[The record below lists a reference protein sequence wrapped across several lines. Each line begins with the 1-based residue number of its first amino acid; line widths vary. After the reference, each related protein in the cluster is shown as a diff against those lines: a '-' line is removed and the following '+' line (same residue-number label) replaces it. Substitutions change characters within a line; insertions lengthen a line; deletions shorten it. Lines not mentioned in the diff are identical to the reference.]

1 VSALVLYEVGM
12 NVALRTHLFR
22 DALRSVQHDV
32 NVDYASAYSIVPGR
46 IHVKGLTIRGEDGS
60 VQWILTIARC
70 GFNVSFPPLFHRHF
84 LARHIDAD
92 GLTFRIRIKYRQAT
106 PDHIAALPGLEGF
119 GPPLKAPGPPS
130 PPPTDAQYNL
140 WEVELEG
147 VDVHHLS
154 QLWVDT
160 LRFTGDMHLQGRWVY
175 RPLRWLEVGPT
186 SIQGLREISYGR
198 QPLLLELT
206 TSLFVTVHPLSI
218 RPEVSDLGQSLV
230 HHVSADARLDG
241 RLSTAR
247 VLGLAFASE
256 RAEFEGPDARATLHL
271 TLDHGKLARGTD
283 ARIDDVQ
290 TTGHAFG
297 ASLDLG
303 ASAELSVDGSPP
315 MSALLSVHAR
325 DLVLR
330 RAEANARLHRLEI
343 AVTSHDVDLMQ
354 SLEEASFAVD
364 VNGLTSPD
372 VGGWAR
378 QLPDHFGVRAGAL
391 AVDAHLE
398 GRRRQ
403 DDWRAGGDVN
413 FSAPGVVVGGDN
425 GDRIEGGVSG
435 HVRIVEMTSKGEG
448 EIAAQVNG
456 QKLVAQSRSGR
467 LTAGLFA
474 RIQARRNADARVD
487 VSRTSIELDAVEACP
502 ASASTGPSCIQA
514 GRIAID
520 VPSLHIHDR
529 QSTGTVSLRVP
540 QAHLDDVSA
549 VLGAIAPKNVHVLGG
564 SATATLRLDVD
575 TASLAAT
582 GDVTLDAHGLEV
594 QAASDVANT
603 DAFIRLRAQGHGEV
617 TDLSGSQL
625 TIGRSAGEPD
635 NQRWWGQMSFPAATL
650 TVKGGPR
657 VKASVHLSAKDASPV
672 VAFVGATT
680 PVPKWLANIP
690 STSGVIGDAELQ
702 ATPSSF
708 EVQSASARAGAVA
721 VCAVYAKEEDNARG
735 ALLVQYGFL
744 RAGIGLGPG
753 KFVLFGAEPW
763 FNTIAGELH
772 DPSAE
777 MR

>member
-1 VSALVLYEVGM
+1 M

-22 DALRSVQHDV
+22 NALWSVQHDV

-70 GFNVSFPPLFHRHF
+70 GFNGSFPPLFHRHF

-92 GLTFRIRIKYRQAT
+92 GLTFRIRIKYRLAT
-106 PDHIAALPGLEGF
+106 PEHVAAIPALEGF

-147 VDVHHLS
+147 IDAHHLS
-154 QLWVDT
+154 QVWVDT

-186 SIQGLREISYGR
+186 SIQGLREISYGLH
-198 QPLLLELT
+198 PLLTELT
-206 TSLFVTVHPLSI
+206 SSLFATIHPLSI
-218 RPEVSDLGQSLV
+218 RPEVPDLGQNLV
-230 HHVSADARLDG
+230 HHMSADARLDG
-241 RLSTAR
+241 RLSIAR

-256 RAEFEGPDARATLHL
+256 RAEFDGPDARVLVHL
-271 TLDHGKLARGTD
+271 TVDHGKLAQGTD
-283 ARIDDVQ
+283 ARIDDVH
-290 TTGHAFG
+290 TTARAFG
-297 ASLDLG
+297 ATLG
-303 ASAELSVDGSPP
+303 VAASAQLRVDGSTPV
-315 MSALLSVHAR
+315 SALLSVRAG
-325 DLVLR
+325 DLVLQR
-330 RAEANARLHRLEI
+330 DQANAGLHRLEI
-343 AVTSHDVDLMQ
+343 AVTSHDVDVMQ

-364 VNGLTSPD
+364 INGLTSPD
-372 VGGWAR
+372 LGAWGR
-378 QLPDHFGVRAGAL
+378 QLPGHFGVRAGAL
-391 AVDAHLE
+391 AAAAHLE

-403 DDWRAGGDVN
+403 DDWRGGGDVN
-413 FSAPGVVVGGDN
+413 FSAPGLVVGGDN
-425 GDRIEGGVSG
+425 GDRIESGASG
-435 HVRIVEMTSKGEG
+435 HLRIVELTSKGEG
-448 EIAAQVNG
+448 EIAAQVNAE
-456 QKLVAQSRSGR
+456 KLDAQSRSGR
-467 LTAGLFA
+467 ITAGLFA
-474 RIQARRNADARVD
+474 RIHARRNADARVD
-487 VSRTSIELDAVEACP
+487 VSQSSIELDAVEACP
-502 ASASTGPSCIQA
+502 ASASTGPKCIQA
-514 GRIAID
+514 RRIVMDA
-520 VPSLHIHDR
+520 PSLHIDGR
-529 QSTGTVSLRVP
+529 QCTGTVSLRMP

-549 VLGAIAPKNVHVLGG
+549 VLGAIAPKNVHVLAG

-603 DAFIRLRAQGHGEV
+603 DAFIRLRAQERGEV
-617 TDLSGSQL
+617 TDLSGSRL
-625 TIGRSAGEPD
+625 TIGRSTRDPE
-635 NQRWWGQMSFPAATL
+635 NQGWWGQMSFPDATL

-657 VKASVHLSAKDASPV
+657 VKALVHLSAKDASPV

-680 PVPKWLANIP
+680 LVPKWLANIP
-690 STSGVIGDAELQ
+690 STSGVVGDAELR

-708 EVQSASARAGAVA
+708 DVQSASARAGAVA
-721 VCAVYAKEEDNARG
+721 VCAVYAKEEDNTRG

-744 RAGIGLGPG
+744 RAGIGLGSG

-763 FNTIAGELH
+763 FNTVAGELH

-777 MR
+777 LR